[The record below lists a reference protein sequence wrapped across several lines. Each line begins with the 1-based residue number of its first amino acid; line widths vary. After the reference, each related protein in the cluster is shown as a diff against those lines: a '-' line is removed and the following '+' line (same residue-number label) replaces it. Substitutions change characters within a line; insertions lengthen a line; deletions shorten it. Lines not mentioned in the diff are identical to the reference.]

1 MSQKLTLRKV
11 LFLLF
16 VMSLLGMGFWG
27 ISLGQNKTTIT
38 LENGEVREPWRPKYT
53 NTDNDLAEVDVI
65 ISNGLYNSHV
75 DFFLS
80 NVTDWKGY
88 CMNAGDQSD
97 DDKDLKMNKGDQEDT
112 PLTWSDPTNGTG
124 GGQKIR
130 AKWTGAAPVSFTL
143 KVRSYDYGAYGDV
156 TATLYGHPPIV
167 SNTVNIPRDNNNNR
181 ISDGWR
187 KDGSENYDA
196 SADDETGSTGNNYP
210 GDGFSVFEE
219 YRGFRVGSG
228 HRDTDPAKKDL
239 FVYSDCPDGL
249 GTAKLPGIFT
259 VHRIS
264 EHDKQDDRRIDHNS
278 WGIPGGL
285 LIGQKALWVEK
296 STRIPQRLLGRT
308 SGPKEAKGTN
318 GRPWTPYIIYHTRIY
333 YDEIKDFVIDLTKPS
348 NPPEG
353 WTPSPSLI
361 SEMANFTIAHEIGH
375 ALGLVH
381 DALIVRKCVM
391 EAALQSQYNTP
402 TVYLP
407 HHTTEYKLRLR
418 LPGETP

>member
-1 MSQKLTLRKV
+1 
-11 LFLLF
+11 
-16 VMSLLGMGFWG
+16 
-27 ISLGQNKTTIT
+27 
-38 LENGEVREPWRPKYT
+38 
-53 NTDNDLAEVDVI
+53 
-65 ISNGLYNSHV
+65 
-75 DFFLS
+75 
-80 NVTDWKGY
+80 
-88 CMNAGDQSD
+88 MNAGTQSD
-97 DDKDLKMNKGDQEDT
+97 DDKDLKMNVIDQEKDT
-112 PLTWSDPTNGTG
+112 PLTWSG
-124 GGQKIR
+124 GGQTIS
-130 AKWTGAAPVSFTL
+130 AKWTGPAPGLFRV
-143 KVRSYDYGAYGDV
+143 KVKSYDYGAYGDL
-156 TATLYGHPPIV
+156 TATLHKQEQDASDSQEPPSDTV
-167 SNTVNIPRDNNNNR
+167 SIPRDDNNNR
-181 ISDGWR
+181 IADGWQN
-187 KDGSENYDA
+187 DVSQNYDA
-196 SADDETGSTGNNYP
+196 SADDETGPAGNNYP

-249 GTAKLPGIFT
+249 GTAKLPDIFT

-264 EHDKQDDRRIDHNS
+264 EHDKRDDRRIDHNS
-278 WGIPGGL
+278 WGIPGSL

-296 STRIPQRLLGRT
+296 STRIPQGLLGRT
-308 SGPKEAKGTN
+308 SGPKEAKGTD

-333 YDEIKDFVIDLTKPS
+333 YDEINDFVIDLTEPP

-381 DALIVRKCVM
+381 DDLIVRKCVM
-391 EAALQSQYNTP
+391 EAALQSQYNIP

-418 LPGETP
+418 LPGENL